1 MSECGGETH
10 LKRSNYNFRR
20 RGLDTNKMKYICS
33 VDGLF
38 LDDGGEY
45 TKNKK
50 RGPTEVTFSE
60 DADFRGKEPKIHD
73 ANSNEAKLS
82 QKSAYSDCF
91 KGKKVVKP
99 VGIIRAGCEG
109 DGDGST
115 TCVSHGSISVI
126 GRRRAMEDALTIA
139 PGVAVGEFDSYDFFA
154 VCDGHGGAR
163 VANACR
169 DRMHQLVAKEVEKGR
184 SVSKKGLDYWEK
196 VMGTCFK
203 KMDDEV
209 SGGGSGGE
217 ELSERTVGSTAAVV
231 LVGREELV
239 VPNCGDSRVVM
250 CRGGV
255 AVALSSDHKPDRPDE
270 RGRVEAAGGRVIYW
284 NGSRVLG
291 VLGTSRAIGDQYL
304 KPYVTSEPKV
314 TVSEHTESDD
324 FIVIGTDGLWD
335 VVSRKFACEILKKY
349 FDGRIKNRRFVDKF
363 AGGGAREAAAML
375 AELAMARGSEDML
388 SQNNATSKIL

>member
-10 LKRSNYNFRR
+10 LKRSNCNFRR
-20 RGLDTNKMKYICS
+20 RGLDTNKMKYLCS

-73 ANSNEAKLS
+73 ANSNEVKLS
-82 QKSAYSDCF
+82 QKSAYSDCS

-115 TCVSHGSISVI
+115 TCVSHGSILVI

-154 VCDGHGGAR
+154 VYDGHGGAR

-169 DRMHQLVAKEVEKGR
+169 DRMHQLVAKEVEK
-184 SVSKKGLDYWEK
+184 
-196 VMGTCFK
+196 
-203 KMDDEV
+203 
-209 SGGGSGGE
+209 
-217 ELSERTVGSTAAVV
+217 ERTVGSTAAVV

-239 VPNCGDSRVVM
+239 VANCGDSRVVL
-250 CRGGV
+250 CGGV

-270 RGRVEAAGGRVIYW
+270 RERVEAAGGRVIYW

-304 KPYVTSEPKV
+304 KPYVTSEPEV
-314 TVSEHTESDD
+314 TVSERTESDD

-335 VVSRKFACEILKKY
+335 VVSSEFSCEILKKY
-349 FDGRIKNRRFVDKF
+349 LWSDK
-363 AGGGAREAAAML
+363 E
-375 AELAMARGSEDML
+375 
-388 SQNNATSKIL
+388 QKICGQICWKKC